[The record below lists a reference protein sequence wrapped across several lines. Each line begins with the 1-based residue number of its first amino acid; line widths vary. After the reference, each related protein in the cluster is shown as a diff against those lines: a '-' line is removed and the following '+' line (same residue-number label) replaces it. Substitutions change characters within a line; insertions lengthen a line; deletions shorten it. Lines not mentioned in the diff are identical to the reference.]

1 MLALRYL
8 YVLALAVWLGG
19 AVVLSVLTEDVYA
32 AGPHLFGAAP
42 VRFQHIGY
50 LCGAVLGATL
60 AAMALLG
67 PRPRGFAYRLIL
79 VAAMLAATSW
89 QLQLATIACGLALL
103 SWEARDHG
111 R

>member
-19 AVVLSVLTEDVYA
+19 AVVLSVLTEDFSA
-32 AGPHLFGAAP
+32 AGPVLLGSTP

-50 LCGAVLGATL
+50 VCGATIVVTL
-60 AAMALLG
+60 SAAALLG
-67 PRPRGFAYRLIL
+67 PRPTGFAYRLIL
-79 VAAMLAATSW
+79 VAAMLACTWS
-89 QLQLATIACGLALL
+89 QLRLATIACGLALL

>member
-32 AGPHLFGAAP
+32 AGPVLFGGAP
-42 VRFQHIGY
+42 VRFEYIGY
-50 LCGAVLGATL
+50 FCGAMIGVTL
-60 AAMALLG
+60 SAMALLG
-67 PRPRGFAYRLIL
+67 PRPTGFAYRLIL
-79 VAAMLAATSW
+79 VAAMLGATWS
-89 QLQLATIACGLALL
+89 QFRPATIVCGLALL
-103 SWEARDHG
+103 AWEARDHP

>member
-19 AVVLSVLTEDVYA
+19 AVVLSVLAEDFSTT
-32 AGPHLFGAAP
+32 GPVLFGGAP
-42 VRFQHIGY
+42 MRFQHIGY
-50 LCGAVLGATL
+50 LCGGALVGTL
-60 AAMALLG
+60 FAAALLG
-67 PRPRGFAYRLIL
+67 PRPTGFVYRLIL
-79 VAAMLAATSW
+79 VAAMLGSTWS
-89 QLQLATIACGLALL
+89 QLRLGTIACGLALL